1 MYIFGYLRAS
11 TKEQDAS
18 RAKQALI
25 DFARERGHRIAGYYL
40 ENESGAI
47 LKRPQ
52 LMKLLDDAERGDVIL
67 IESIDRLSRLDES
80 GWNQLKELLNQ
91 KEIRVVS
98 LDLPTSHMCLSPDF
112 DDEFTRVIIRGLN
125 GLLMDVL
132 AASSHRDYL
141 LRRNRQREGI
151 EKAKTKKRYT
161 GRKPD
166 LKRHEQIYK
175 LRVVNGLTISE
186 VAELTG
192 TSPRTVTRVAKKMRE
207 ELEDIE

>member
-112 DDEFTRVIIRGLN
+112 DDEFTRVIVRGLN

-141 LRRNRQREGI
+141 LRRNRQRDGI
-151 EKAKTKKRYT
+151 EKAKSQKRYT

-192 TSPRTVTRVAKKMRE
+192 TSPRTVTRVSKKMKE

>member
-25 DFARERGHRIAGYYL
+25 DFARERGHRVAGYYL

-112 DDEFTRVIIRGLN
+112 DDEFTRVIVRGLN

-132 AASSHRDYL
+132 AVSSRRDYL
-141 LRRNRQREGI
+141 QRRNRQREGI
-151 EKAKTKKRYT
+151 EKAKAQKRYT

-166 LKRHEQIYK
+166 LKKHEKIYK

-192 TSPRTVTRVAKKMRE
+192 TSPRTVTRVAKKMK
-207 ELEDIE
+207 EDLGIA

>member
-11 TKEQDAS
+11 TKEQDAT
-18 RAKQALI
+18 RAKNALLE
-25 DFARERGHRIAGYYL
+25 FARERGHRIATFYI

-80 GWNQLKELLNQ
+80 SWSQLKEMLQ
-91 KEIRVVS
+91 EKEVKVVS
-98 LDLPTSHMCLSPDF
+98 LDLPTSHMCLSPDL
-112 DDEFTRVIIRGLN
+112 DDEFTRVIVRGLN

-132 AASSHRDYL
+132 AVSSRRDYL
-141 LRRNRQREGI
+141 QRRNRQREGI
-151 EKAKTKKRYT
+151 EKAKAQKRYT

>member
-25 DFARERGHRIAGYYL
+25 DFARERGHRVAGYYL

-91 KEIRVVS
+91 KDIRIVS

-112 DDEFTRVIIRGLN
+112 DDEFTRVIVRGLN

-132 AASSHRDYL
+132 AVSSHRDYL
-141 LRRNRQREGI
+141 QRRNRQRDGI
-151 EKAKTKKRYT
+151 EKAKAQKKYT

-207 ELEDIE
+207 EFADLE

>member
-98 LDLPTSHMCLSPDF
+98 LDLPTSHMSLSPDF
-112 DDEFTRVIIRGLN
+112 DDEFTRVIVRGLN

-132 AASSHRDYL
+132 AVSSHRDYL
-141 LRRNRQREGI
+141 QRRNRQRDGI
-151 EKAKTKKRYT
+151 EKAKAQKRYT

-166 LKRHEQIYK
+166 LKKHEQIYK

-207 ELEDIE
+207 EFADLE

>member
-25 DFARERGHRIAGYYL
+25 DFARERGHRVAGYYL

-112 DDEFTRVIIRGLN
+112 DDEFTRVIVRGLN

-141 LRRNRQREGI
+141 LRRNRQRDGI
-151 EKAKTKKRYT
+151 EKAKAQKRYT

-166 LKRHEQIYK
+166 LKKHEQIYK